1 MSPAAHSHRSG
12 KLKQQN
18 KKNKRS
24 AASKRSL
31 NRRAGGKIQVKKGVS
46 SSASNKAKADRINEA
61 RQRRDLKKKE
71 LLATRRGI
79 VSGGSELGKIAD
91 RSSRPRVVGIISLS
105 EEEDGIEERVREV
118 LIENGDR
125 QVICTSG
132 KEVKSSVTVH
142 YGANKK
148 VRH

>member
-1 MSPAAHSHRSG
+1 M
-12 KLKQQN
+12 
-18 KKNKRS
+18 
-24 AASKRSL
+24 
-31 NRRAGGKIQVKKGVS
+31 
-46 SSASNKAKADRINEA
+46 
-61 RQRRDLKKKE
+61 
-71 LLATRRGI
+71 LATRRGI
-79 VSGGSELGKIAD
+79 VSGGSELGRIAD

-105 EEEDGIEERVREV
+105 EEEDGIEERVREL